1 MTIGKKIGIF
11 VVILI
16 LVVAGGVF
24 VLVGNLD
31 SLVKKAIEEYG
42 SKTAGTA
49 VTVASVHIDLG
60 QASGTLRGLDVAN
73 PPGFGTTPLFQL
85 GEIALKLDPSSLRG
99 ETPTLDEIR
108 IQAPQLNFTVNA
120 AGQPNLTVFKKGISS
135 GGAGGGSSGEG
146 SQTHLRVKR
155 LSIVDAGATIDLTA
169 VGGKTYSGKIP
180 PLTLNDIGGTQGV
193 TPEQLGRLVLTTLS
207 EELQKEA
214 ARQGIDAVLQKQ
226 LDSMGGK
233 LQRKLDEKLGPGAID
248 AEKTLKKILGN

>member
-16 LVVAGGVF
+16 LVVVGGVF

-31 SLVKKAIEEYG
+31 GLVKKAIEEYG
-42 SKTAGTA
+42 SKAAGTA

-60 QASGTLRGLDVAN
+60 QASGTLRGLNVAN
-73 PPGFGTTPLFQL
+73 PPGFGTTPLFRL
-85 GEIALKLDPSSLRG
+85 GEVVLKLDPASLSG
-99 ETPTLDEIR
+99 QTPTLDEIR
-108 IQAPQLNFTVNA
+108 IQAPELNFTVNA

-135 GGAGGGSSGEG
+135 GGTGGETGSESK
-146 SQTHLRVKR
+146 THLRVKT
-155 LSIVDAGATIDLTA
+155 LSILDAGATIDLTA
-169 VGGKTYSGKIP
+169 VGGKTYSGKLP
-180 PLTLNDIGGTQGV
+180 PLTLKDLGGVQGV

-214 ARQGIDAVLQKQ
+214 ARQGIDAALQKQ
-226 LDSMGGK
+226 LDSVGGK